1 MSNEKDQFL
10 KVGDIAEFQ
19 MRPNEFSVDQTEW
32 KAMRVEEIRIT
43 QEYED
48 KEGVLVSQVKWSDIR
63 AYQCLVIVT
72 GTEKW
77 GRNEDVRPLSKT
89 ISKVATHQEY

>member
-1 MSNEKDQFL
+1 MSNEKDEFL
-10 KVGDIAEFQ
+10 KVGDIAEFH
-19 MRPNEFSVDQTEW
+19 MYPNKYSNDQTEW
-32 KAMRVEEIRIT
+32 KAMRVEELRIT

-63 AYQCLVIVT
+63 DFQCLVVVC

-77 GRNEDVRPLSKT
+77 GRNEDVRPLPRTRNK
-89 ISKVATHQEY
+89 K

>member
-1 MSNEKDQFL
+1 MSSKNDDFL

-19 MRPNEFSVDQTEW
+19 MHPDELSLDKTEW

-48 KEGVLVSQVKWSDIR
+48 KEGVVASQVKWSDIR
-63 AYQCLVIVT
+63 DFQCLVIVS

-77 GRNEDVRPLSKT
+77 GRNEDVRPVLRTKT
-89 ISKVATHQEY
+89 KE

>member
-1 MSNEKDQFL
+1 MSNEKDEFL
-10 KVGDIAEFQ
+10 KVGDIAEFF
-19 MRPNEFSVDQTEW
+19 MYPNEFSTEQTEW

-48 KEGVLVSQVKWSDIR
+48 KEGVAVSQVKWSDIR
-63 AYQCLVIVT
+63 DFQCLVIVS

-77 GRNEDVRPLSKT
+77 GRNEDVRPVLRTNAK
-89 ISKVATHQEY
+89 E